1 MKTQRES
8 GFLSKGI
15 RTAAQTA
22 VLMAVLTLIS
32 KLFGFIR
39 EMVMANFFGASFIT
53 DAYAMSFT
61 ILTVLFGGI
70 ITAISTAYMPVYSRI
85 NENRGKEAGDSFTS
99 GVINLL
105 FAVTIVIS
113 LLGIIFSDQIIAVL
127 ASGFSGETARL
138 ASFFVKVLFS
148 YVIFSSSSGIL
159 ESYLQYKSVFLPQ
172 IISGYYVSLCTIV
185 AIIISAY
192 TSYYYLT
199 FGILAGYFLRFITL
213 GLIARRR
220 EFHYSPVFKYD
231 ATIKE
236 IMTMAIPTFIGSYAL
251 YINQFVDKTLASRL
265 VVGSISALNYASLL
279 TGLITGLTITI
290 LSTMIYPKL
299 TQAVSL
305 KQYDRYNSIL
315 STGFSIAI
323 MVALPCSLGAML
335 YSGQI
340 VQIVY
345 ERGAFDLKAT
355 AMTSSAF
362 LFYAAGLLFI
372 SVNDLMTKAYYS
384 MRDMKTPMIFA
395 VIGVIINIAL
405 CLILVRPMA
414 HNGLALATSIAALCN
429 TVLLWTGIRRKYPH
443 VKLHESK
450 NTLIKIIASA
460 VAAVGISY
468 IVYAFAIVPSSHV
481 IVMRTAQLGLAVIVA
496 VVAYLLMLKALKVE
510 ELKILKTLFGRE

>member
-1 MKTQRES
+1 MK
-8 GFLSKGI
+8 
-15 RTAAQTA
+15 TAAQTA
-22 VLMAVLTLIS
+22 ILMAVLTLIS
-32 KLFGFIR
+32 KLFGFVR
-39 EMVMANFFGASFIT
+39 EMVMANFFGTSFIT

-85 NENRGKEAGDSFTS
+85 NENSGKQAGDGFTS
-99 GVINLL
+99 GVLNLL
-105 FAVTIVIS
+105 LTVTILIS
-113 LLGIIFSDQIIAVL
+113 ILGIIFSNPIVAIF
-127 ASGFSGETARL
+127 ASGFSGETAKL

-148 YVIFSSSSGIL
+148 YVIFSSTSGIL
-159 ESYLQYKSVFLPQ
+159 ESYLQYKGVFLPQ
-172 IISGYYVSLCTIV
+172 IISGYYVSLCTIA

-192 TSYYYLT
+192 TSYYYLA
-199 FGILAGYFLRFITL
+199 FGMLAGYFLRFITL
-213 GLIARRR
+213 GIIAGRR

-231 ATIKE
+231 TTIKE

-265 VVGSISALNYASLL
+265 VEGSISALNYAALL
-279 TGLITGLTITI
+279 NGLITGVTITI

-305 KQYDRYNSIL
+305 KQYDRYNNIIG
-315 STGFSIAI
+315 TGFSIVI

-355 AMTSSAF
+355 TMTGSAF

-395 VIGVIINIAL
+395 GISVIINIAL

-414 HNGLALATSIAALCN
+414 HSGLALATSIAALCN
-429 TVLLWTGIRRKYPH
+429 TMLLWTGIRKKYPY
-443 VKLHESK
+443 VKLLESK
-450 NTLIKIIASA
+450 NTLIKIIVSA
-460 VAAVGISY
+460 VTAVGISY
-468 IVYAFAIVPSSHV
+468 ITYAFAIIPFAHV
-481 IVMRTAQLGLAVIVA
+481 IIMRVAQLGLAVVVA
-496 VVAYLLMLKALKVE
+496 VVVYLLMLSALKVK
-510 ELKILKTLFGRE
+510 ELKLLRTLLRRE